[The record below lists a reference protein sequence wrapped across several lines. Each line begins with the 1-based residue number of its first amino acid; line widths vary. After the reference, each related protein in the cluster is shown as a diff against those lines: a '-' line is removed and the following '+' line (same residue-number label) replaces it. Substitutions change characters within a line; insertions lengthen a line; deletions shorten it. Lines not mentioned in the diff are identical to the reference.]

1 MKLVTRLFASIGLLV
16 AAAVAGSIIAADVL
30 LRRHLERDIA
40 AELEREAR
48 IVAAFTPADSSGW
61 PEFAALAGARL
72 GRRVTLIDPEGHVR
86 GDTEFDRPSLARL
99 ENHRNRPE
107 VRAVLD
113 SAKSVGMNERL
124 SASTNERQ
132 MYVAIRDGPPG
143 LAVVRVSTTLAA
155 VDTQVHAVQR
165 AVAIAGLAML
175 LAAWVVAWLLA
186 RVLARPL
193 VHIGE
198 AARDIAAGRPAEFP
212 DVHVPELAH
221 QVDALRAMHHELE
234 RRFEDLRREREES
247 GTLLEAL
254 SDGVMAA
261 DKRGTV
267 ISTNSA
273 ARRSGSSFTIAPIA
287 P

>member
-48 IVAAFTPADSSGW
+48 LVAAFTPADSARW
-61 PEFAALAGARL
+61 PEYALLAGARL

-86 GDTEFDRPSLARL
+86 GDTEFDRPSLVRL
-99 ENHRNRPE
+99 ENHRSRPE

-143 LAVVRVSTTLAA
+143 LADRRPGDAARSLGRRLAA
-155 VDTQVHAVQR
+155 R
-165 AVAIAGLAML
+165 ACAG
-175 LAAWVVAWLLA
+175 
-186 RVLARPL
+186 
-193 VHIGE
+193 
-198 AARDIAAGRPAEFP
+198 
-212 DVHVPELAH
+212 
-221 QVDALRAMHHELE
+221 
-234 RRFEDLRREREES
+234 
-247 GTLLEAL
+247 
-254 SDGVMAA
+254 
-261 DKRGTV
+261 
-267 ISTNSA
+267 
-273 ARRSGSSFTIAPIA
+273 
-287 P
+287 